1 MKKFE
6 KNKFFKI
13 FVLFFL
19 TFFFEIQ
26 IFRKKFLYNPSF
38 LWLPLVFYMKKRI
51 YMKVRHSQLHHM
63 QNGEPLKV
71 LQVDSTPRSD

>member
-13 FVLFFL
+13 FVSFFL

-26 IFRKKFLYNPSF
+26 IFQKKFLYNPLF
-38 LWLPLVFYMKKRI
+38 LWLPFVFYMKKRI
-51 YMKVRHSQLHHM
+51 YMKVRQLHRT
-63 QNGEPLKV
+63 QNGEPL
-71 LQVDSTPRSD
+71 